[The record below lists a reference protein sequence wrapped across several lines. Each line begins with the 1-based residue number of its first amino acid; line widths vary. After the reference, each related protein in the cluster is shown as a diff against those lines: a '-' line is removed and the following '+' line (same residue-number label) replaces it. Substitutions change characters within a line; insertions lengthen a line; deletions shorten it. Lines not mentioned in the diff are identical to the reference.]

1 MLLTETFSVD
11 FPSHLFHLYTVF
23 VSPGIKLT
31 DVSWVMLLYWL
42 GNSLLD
48 SLKQIH
54 VEYDYCVVLQL
65 SKELSGL
72 DKDCILLGVYS
83 PPSNSI
89 YYKDRKIYNGM
100 SLVENCIFDIIE
112 QHGAELPF
120 LGFGDLNART
130 GTANANDC
138 VLQDSVLD
146 MENDNDAQNQ
156 YCTQSENLHTNEFG
170 RYLLCICE
178 QFTLVMVHT
187 QKV

>member
-1 MLLTETFSVD
+1 MADEFVFLTETFSVD
-11 FPSHLFHLYTVF
+11 FPSHPFLLYPVF

-83 PPSNSI
+83 PLQI
-89 YYKDRKIYNGM
+89 VYITKTEIVNGM
-100 SLVENCIFDIIE
+100 S
-112 QHGAELPF
+112 
-120 LGFGDLNART
+120 T
-130 GTANANDC
+130 G
-138 VLQDSVLD
+138 
-146 MENDNDAQNQ
+146 
-156 YCTQSENLHTNEFG
+156 
-170 RYLLCICE
+170 
-178 QFTLVMVHT
+178 
-187 QKV
+187 